1 MKVKT
6 YSLLGKTVI
15 VVASYILCILKWL
28 NILPNATVTEI
39 WGAGATAYGLMLGTI
54 DFNIVRDNEVE
65 NKQLA

>member
-6 YSLLGKTVI
+6 YSLLGKAVI
-15 VVASYILCILKWL
+15 VVASYVLCILKWL

>member
-6 YSLLGKTVI
+6 YSLLGKTII